1 MNGKWIVDHR
11 KESLMIG
18 DFEITVYG
26 DSYKGWSL
34 TCKGL
39 DIECQDLSSKHF
51 ADAKDEALGI
61 IAEEAQER
69 IELYKALRERAL
81 AVLHGPPETLT
92 TPEPVTVTGAAAE

>member
-1 MNGKWIVDHR
+1 MNGKWIVENR
-11 KESLMIG
+11 REVMVLG

-61 IAEEAQER
+61 IAEEAQGR
-69 IELYKALRERAL
+69 IELYKALRERVL
-81 AVLHGPPETLT
+81 AVLGED
-92 TPEPVTVTGAAAE
+92 GQDD

>member
-1 MNGKWIVDHR
+1 MQGKWIVEHR
-11 KESLMIG
+11 REVMVLG
-18 DFEITVYG
+18 DFEIVVHGNEYN
-26 DSYKGWSL
+26 GWSL

-69 IELYKALRERAL
+69 IELYGEVRDRALEVLRE
-81 AVLHGPPETLT
+81 G
-92 TPEPVTVTGAAAE
+92 GDKY